1 MPLKTL
7 PEIGYNFLEQQFII
21 LNRNEGN
28 ILEPAVLKKKKQNK
42 MN

>member
-7 PEIGYNFLEQQFII
+7 PVIGYNFLEQQFII
-21 LNRNEGN
+21 LNKHN
-28 ILEPAVLKKKKQNK
+28 ILEHDPLKKKKQNK